1 MTSLLSEPETVV
13 PSVIEGTGL
22 SATFGRDEARKIHE
36 ENMNK
41 LTAMS
46 EEEILAEQR
55 KLLQT
60 LGKVLITH
68 TSTGKCLNI
77 DLHLIANM
85 NYCFFFTYCFTS
97 LSTANILT

>member
-1 MTSLLSEPETVV
+1 MTSLLSEPDTAV
-13 PSVIEGTGL
+13 PAVIEGTGL

-60 LGKVLITH
+60 LGKILITH
-68 TSTGKCLNI
+68 TSTGKSLDIHLN
-77 DLHLIANM
+77 LIAKM
-85 NYCFFFTYCFTS
+85 NYYLFYLFLHIPVNS
-97 LSTANILT
+97 